1 MSYFS
6 VQKKICTLNWD
17 FTTPGMK
24 SYFSVQNLFSELGLG
39 LGLGLPMGNG
49 GREHTGSF
57 SLLLVAQ
64 QNQDSKY
71 KFR

>member
-1 MSYFS
+1 MTVMSYFS

-39 LGLGLPMGNG
+39 LGLGLGCG
-49 GREHTGSF
+49 LGLG
-57 SLLLVAQ
+57 
-64 QNQDSKY
+64 
-71 KFR
+71 FRLGLGLGCGLGLG